1 MKSNK
6 SDLSLSSARVE
17 GHLDMVDAGLKA
29 AIDLLAASGQPEMIA
44 DLNELRSSLKAC
56 RSSRCIQARERSQ
69 KGRAVSDVLPD
80 NPEALERLKPK
91 LARLSETI
99 DSMSEDEYG
108 QWVDDLPR
116 DEFFE
121 FMRAAHDGDALG
133 PLLKAPVTEIPDQAG
148 ECSQ

>member
-1 MKSNK
+1 MKSK
-6 SDLSLSSARVE
+6 GADLSISAARVE

-29 AIDLLAASGQPEMIA
+29 AIDLLVATGQPSMIA

-56 RSSRCIQARERSQ
+56 RSSRCIQANEANQ
-69 KGRAVSDVLPD
+69 KGRAVDEVLPD

-121 FMRAAHDGDALG
+121 FMRAALDEDALG
-133 PLLKAPVTEIPDQAG
+133 PLIKTSIVESSDQAS
-148 ECSQ
+148 ERSK